1 MQPSTAGKARYRHN
15 TKGARFRLMLWY
27 RRRNWDECF
36 MRPDRLHQ
44 LKSGNYG
51 LDCALRQG
59 SAGAKK
65 DAEQAFYSGVLAD
78 LNSFKDEFRNMVA
91 HVRGS
96 YHELRA
102 LRALNQVKNFMNRIG
117 ERFDEDG
124 KKIRG

>member
-1 MQPSTAGKARYRHN
+1 
-15 TKGARFRLMLWY
+15 
-27 RRRNWDECF
+27 
-36 MRPDRLHQ
+36 
-44 LKSGNYG
+44 
-51 LDCALRQG
+51 
-59 SAGAKK
+59 
-65 DAEQAFYSGVLAD
+65 
-78 LNSFKDEFRNMVA
+78 MVA